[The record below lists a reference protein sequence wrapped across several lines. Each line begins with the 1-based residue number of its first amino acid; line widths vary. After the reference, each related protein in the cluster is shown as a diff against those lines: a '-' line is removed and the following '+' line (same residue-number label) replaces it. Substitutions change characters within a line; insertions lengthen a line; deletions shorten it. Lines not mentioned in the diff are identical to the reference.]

1 MDEIADLFQVTD
13 GVSAVLRGLNGFLRD
28 CLTSAGGFDY
38 REKFRDRG
46 IADSWRDYH
55 SRPVGWALMWAL
67 SVGS

>member
-28 CLTSAGGFDY
+28 SLISTGGFDY

-46 IADSWRDYH
+46 IADFWRD
-55 SRPVGWALMWAL
+55 
-67 SVGS
+67 